1 MSWELSGT
9 YFEHCPCD
17 LVCPCTT
24 SGLTKPGDTERCT
37 VVLAFNIQ
45 SGQIEGLDVDGRTV
59 VLVADAPQLMS
70 EGDWKVGLYV
80 DDGATDD
87 QFAALSAVFTGQ
99 HGGIWAAVSPLIGTV
114 LGAERAAITFV
125 DDGRNHRLTV
135 GDAIDMEIEDWILP
149 GGEEV
154 AALTG
159 MTFPAPR
166 LTMATATRSHV
177 DAFGIQMESPGK
189 NGHSAP
195 FSWAA

>member
-1 MSWELSGT
+1 MSWELTGT

-24 SGLTKPGDTERCT
+24 SGLSKPGDTERCT
-37 VVLAFNIQ
+37 VVMAFNVQ
-45 SGQIEGLDVDGRTV
+45 SGQVEELDVAGRTV
-59 VLVADAPQLMS
+59 VLVADAPRLMN
-70 EGDWKVGLYV
+70 EGGWKVGMYV

-99 HGGIWAAVSPLIGTV
+99 RGGVWAAVSPLIGTV
-114 LGAERAAITFV
+114 LGAERAAITFA
-125 DDGRNHRLTV
+125 DDGRTHRLTV
-135 GDAIDMEIEDWILP
+135 GDAIDLEIEDWIVP

-154 AALTG
+154 ATLTG
-159 MTFPAPR
+159 MTFPAAT
-166 LTMATATRSHV
+166 LTLATSTRSRV
-177 DAFGIQMESPGK
+177 DAFGIRMESPGT

>member
-1 MSWELSGT
+1 MSWELTGT
-9 YFEHCPCD
+9 YFEHCPCN

-24 SGLTKPGDTERCT
+24 SGLSMPGDTERCT
-37 VVLAFNIQ
+37 VVLAFKVQ
-45 SGQIEGLDVDGRTV
+45 RGQIEGLDVAGRTV
-59 VLVADAPQLMS
+59 VIVADAPRLMS
-70 EGDWKVGLYV
+70 EGDWKLGMYV

-99 HGGIWAAVSPLIGTV
+99 RGGLWEALTPLVGTV

-125 DDGRNHRLTV
+125 DDGRTHRLTV
-135 GDAIDMEIEDWILP
+135 GDAIDMEIEDWIVP

-154 AALTG
+154 ATLTG
-159 MTFPAPR
+159 MTFPAAT
-166 LTMATATRSHV
+166 LTLATSTRSRV

>member
-17 LVCPCTT
+17 VVCPCTT

-135 GDAIDMEIEDWILP
+135 GEAIDMEIEDWILP

-166 LTMATATRSHV
+166 LTLATATRSHV
-177 DAFGIQMESPGK
+177 DAFGIRMESPGK

>member
-1 MSWELSGT
+1 MSWELTGT

-24 SGLTKPGDTERCT
+24 SGLSRPGDTERCT
-37 VVLAFNIQ
+37 VVLAFNVQ
-45 SGQIEGLDVDGRTV
+45 RGQIDQLDVGGRTV
-59 VLVADAPQLMS
+59 VLVADAPRLMS
-70 EGDWKVGLYV
+70 DGDWRVGMYV

-99 HGGIWAAVSPLIGTV
+99 RGGIWAALSPLIGTV

-125 DDGRNHRLTV
+125 DEGRTHRLTV
-135 GDAIDMEIEDWILP
+135 AETIDMEVEDWIVP
-149 GGEEV
+149 GAEEV
-154 AALTG
+154 ATLTG
-159 MTFPAPR
+159 MTFPAST
-166 LTMATATRSHV
+166 LTLATSTRSRV
-177 DAFGIQMESPGK
+177 DAFGIRMESPGT

>member
-1 MSWELSGT
+1 
-9 YFEHCPCD
+9 
-17 LVCPCTT
+17 
-24 SGLTKPGDTERCT
+24 LTKPGDTERCT

-99 HGGIWAAVSPLIGTV
+99 RGGIWAAVSPLIGTV

-135 GDAIDMEIEDWILP
+135 GEAIDMEIEDWILP

-166 LTMATATRSHV
+166 LTLATATRSHV
-177 DAFGIQMESPGK
+177 DAFGIRMESPGK

>member
-1 MSWELSGT
+1 MSWELTGT

-24 SGLTKPGDTERCT
+24 SGLSRPGDTERCT
-37 VVLAFNIQ
+37 VVLAFNVQ
-45 SGQIEGLDVDGRTV
+45 RGQIDQLDVGGRTV
-59 VLVADAPQLMS
+59 VLVADAPRLMRD
-70 EGDWKVGLYV
+70 GDWRVGMYV

-99 HGGIWAAVSPLIGTV
+99 RGGIWAALSPLIGTV

-125 DDGRNHRLTV
+125 DEGRTHRLTV
-135 GDAIDMEIEDWILP
+135 AETIDMEVEDWIVP
-149 GGEEV
+149 GAEEV
-154 AALTG
+154 ATLTG
-159 MTFPAPR
+159 MTFPAST
-166 LTMATATRSHV
+166 LTLATSTRSRV
-177 DAFGIQMESPGK
+177 DAFGIRMESPGT

>member
-1 MSWELSGT
+1 MSWELTGT

-17 LVCPCTT
+17 MVCPCTT
-24 SGLTKPGDTERCT
+24 SGLTRPADTERCT

-45 SGQIEGLDVDGRTV
+45 NGQIEGLDVAGRTV

-87 QFAALSAVFTGQ
+87 QFASLSAVFTGQ
-99 HGGIWAAVSPLIGTV
+99 RGGIWAAVSPLVGTV
-114 LGAERAAITFV
+114 LGAERAAITYA
-125 DDGRNHRLTV
+125 DDGRAHRLTV
-135 GDAIDMEIEDWILP
+135 GDTIDMEIEDWILP

-159 MTFPAPR
+159 MTFPAAR
-166 LTMATATRSHV
+166 LTLATATRSHV
-177 DAFGIQMESPGK
+177 EAFGVVMDSPGT

>member
-1 MSWELSGT
+1 M
-9 YFEHCPCD
+9 
-17 LVCPCTT
+17 
-24 SGLTKPGDTERCT
+24 
-37 VVLAFNIQ
+37 
-45 SGQIEGLDVDGRTV
+45 
-59 VLVADAPQLMS
+59 ADAPQLMS

-125 DDGRNHRLTV
+125 DAGRNHRLTV

-166 LTMATATRSHV
+166 LTLATATRSHV
-177 DAFGIQMESPGK
+177 DAFGVRMESPGK